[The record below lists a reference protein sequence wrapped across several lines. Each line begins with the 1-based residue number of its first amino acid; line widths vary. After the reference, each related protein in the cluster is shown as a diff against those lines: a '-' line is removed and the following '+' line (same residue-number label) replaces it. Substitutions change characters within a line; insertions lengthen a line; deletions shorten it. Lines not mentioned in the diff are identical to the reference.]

1 MALSF
6 LKHDITNMNIHN
18 FAWKVILYSELSSKS
33 IMDNLI
39 FRKGYV
45 EIKTARNFKSNFKML
60 IN

>member
-18 FAWKVILYSELSSKS
+18 YAWKVILYSELSSKS

-39 FRKGYV
+39 LQKGYV
-45 EIKTARNFKSNFKML
+45 EIENVRNFKSNFEML